1 MHNVQDFAVA
11 KKNEDASAHDE
22 NALGR
27 RETREEGAV
36 EDLELGPRATY
47 INTGAAAGIPQ
58 EHRNYLLQ
66 RHGTLDLEPLP
77 SADPADPYNWPQWK
91 KLANLSCVA
100 FHAMMTTFIAAA
112 VIPAYEEIAEEL
124 GVTIQKAS
132 YMTSLQIAILGW
144 APLFWKPVS
153 NRYGRRPVWLISTIG
168 ALCFNVGCALSPNYA
183 TMAVCRAFTAF
194 FISPAIAIGS
204 GVVTETFFK
213 RQRATY
219 MGMWTLLVTLGPPT
233 GPFIMGFVA
242 YHTGNYRWI
251 YWVLAIV
258 NGIQFIAYLFFGP
271 ETRYLRSGVPHK
283 DSVFKQEYLNIYK
296 RLDPAPFK
304 PVEFVQPLALWRY
317 ASIWVPTVAY
327 SIVFGFTSV
336 LLTVE
341 IPQLFL
347 PKFGLNPQQIGLQ
360 FLGMIIGSAIGEL
373 LGGRLSDTWMNRKAK
388 KIGHRPAPEHRL
400 WLSYVGFA
408 LAMVGLIV
416 FGVEIQ
422 NATKGHYTV
431 TPIVG
436 VGIAAAGNQ
445 LITTVLVTY
454 AVDCHIEHSASI
466 GVFVNVVRSTWGF
479 IGPFWFPDMFETLGD
494 AGSAGLMVGLIFA
507 VACIPIAFL
516 QWRGQSW
523 REKKHVEQEARERV
537 ETKNQM

>member
-11 KKNEDASAHDE
+11 KEQEASSAYDE
-22 NALGR
+22 GGLER
-27 RETREEGAV
+27 RETRREGAV

-47 INTGAAAGIPQ
+47 INTGAAAGISQ
-58 EHRNYLLQ
+58 EHRDYLLK

-77 SADPADPYNWPQWK
+77 LGRPGRSLQLAAMEEARKPFL
-91 KLANLSCVA
+91 KL
-100 FHAMMTTFIAAA
+100 H
-112 VIPAYEEIAEEL
+112 
-124 GVTIQKAS
+124 
-132 YMTSLQIAILGW
+132 TSPPLQIAILGW

-153 NRYGRRPVWLISTIG
+153 NRYGRRPVWLISTVG
-168 ALCFNVGCALSPNYA
+168 SLLFNVGCALSPTYSS
-183 TMAVCRAFTAF
+183 MAICRAFTSF

-213 RQRATY
+213 KQRATY
-219 MGMWTLLVTLGPPT
+219 MGMWTLLVTLGPPS
-233 GPFIMGFVA
+233 GPFFMGFVA

-283 DSVFKQEYLNIYK
+283 DSVFKQEYLNFK
-296 RLDPAPFK
+296 RLDPSPFK
-304 PVEFVQPLALWRY
+304 PMEFIQPLSLWRY
-317 ASIWVPTVAY
+317 ASIWVPTIAY

-360 FLGMIIGSAIGEL
+360 FLGMIVGSVIGEQI
-373 LGGRLSDTWMNRKAK
+373 GGRLSDLWMNKKAK
-388 KIGHRPAPEHRL
+388 KLGHRPAPEHRL
-400 WLSYVGFA
+400 WLSYFGYA

-416 FGVEIQ
+416 FGVQIQ

-479 IGPFWFPDMFETLGD
+479 IGPFWFPDMLESVGG
-494 AGSAGLMVGLIFA
+494 AGSAGIMVGIIFA
-507 VACIPIAFL
+507 VACIPTALL

-523 REKKHVEQEARERV
+523 REKKKIDQETEVRA
-537 ETKNQM
+537 ETKARM